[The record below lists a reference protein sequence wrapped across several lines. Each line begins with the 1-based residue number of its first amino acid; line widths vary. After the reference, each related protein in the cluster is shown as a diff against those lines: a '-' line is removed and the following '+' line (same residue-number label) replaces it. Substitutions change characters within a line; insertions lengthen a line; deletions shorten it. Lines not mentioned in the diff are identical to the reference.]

1 MAWKD
6 LKQKEVAELWQRVGW
21 DGLPEWEFYKAI
33 SKRLKELN
41 KENKDA
47 MQRKL

>member
-6 LKQKEVAELWQRVGW
+6 LKQKEVAELWGSVDW
-21 DGLPEWEFYKAI
+21 SGLPEWEFYKSI

-41 KENKDA
+41 KEKHNA
-47 MQRKL
+47 M